1 MTRWSNWKLLAKKQI
16 YTLYIISII
25 YLLYIFQFLIYVIYF
40 ILLKCFCWQMKKWA
54 TFFPSLSLYIFFASY
69 VFLLLRYFADRWKK
83 NSHSFSFTIYYIF
96 HIFLTSYIFLLLK
109 CFCWQMKK
117 WATLLPSPPLAIVS
131 DNLLTRRIS
140 LCSRPWKF
148 KKKKVAK
155 FPKNFWNNQL
165 PPMIYNLQILS
176 FLDFEN

>member
-1 MTRWSNWKLLAKKQI
+1 MDFQSLKSLKIKWNF
-16 YTLYIISII
+16 TLWLILWNRNISILRI
-25 YLLYIFQFLIYVIYF
+25 TRKSRDQKGKVEVGFCTLIWSAKSGGKTCHIGVFSI
-40 ILLKCFCWQMKKWA
+40 
-54 TFFPSLSLYIFFASY
+54 FASY

-131 DNLLTRRIS
+131 DN
-140 LCSRPWKF
+140 
-148 KKKKVAK
+148 
-155 FPKNFWNNQL
+155 
-165 PPMIYNLQILS
+165 
-176 FLDFEN
+176 